1 MKKILVIHNNYR
13 LRGGEDI
20 AVEKEVEFLEQFY
33 DVEVLNYENNI
44 SNILYQLFYFLI
56 SKDQNSVKK
65 LKKKLDI
72 FKPDIV
78 YVHNT
83 WFKASLGIFDLLK
96 ELDIKTMIKLH
107 NFRYNCTYSF
117 TLKHHLKGRDFCEAC
132 GIESKKFRFFNKYF
146 ENSYLKSFFVILFG
160 KKYFKILKYQNLNI
174 LVLTH
179 FHKKYLENLDIDESR
194 IAVFQNYIKPPTR
207 YKDKSNEKYLIYAG
221 RISKEKGVE
230 ELITTFLK
238 SSLTNIHL
246 KIVGDGPQL
255 NNLMKKYTSK
265 RIRFLGQKNNEE
277 VYQLISGAESVITA
291 TKLFEGQPML
301 LCEASLIGIPSIYPQ
316 SGGIKEFFPENS
328 LYSFEQFNYKDLQD
342 KIELVKNNTISTK
355 EAIRNKE
362 FILKYLDKE
371 LLLKRFERIIND

>member
-1 MKKILVIHNNYR
+1 M
-13 LRGGEDI
+13 ED
-20 AVEKEVEFLEQFY
+20 
-33 DVEVLNYENNI
+33 
-44 SNILYQLFYFLI
+44 
-56 SKDQNSVKK
+56 
-65 LKKKLDI
+65 
-72 FKPDIV
+72 
-78 YVHNT
+78 
-83 WFKASLGIFDLLK
+83 
-96 ELDIKTMIKLH
+96 
-107 NFRYNCTYSF
+107 
-117 TLKHHLKGRDFCEAC
+117 
-132 GIESKKFRFFNKYF
+132 
-146 ENSYLKSFFVILFG
+146 
-160 KKYFKILKYQNLNI
+160 
-174 LVLTH
+174 
-179 FHKKYLENLDIDESR
+179 
-194 IAVFQNYIKPPTR
+194 
-207 YKDKSNEKYLIYAG
+207 
-221 RISKEKGVE
+221 
-230 ELITTFLK
+230 LITTFLK

-255 NNLMKKYTSK
+255 NNLMKKYASK

-316 SGGIKEFFPENS
+316 SGIKEFFPENS